1 MSEEK
6 NIIDAMTQISQGTF
20 EFETVEM
27 KFEKKTLEEITELSQ
42 NVDTDKAAEEILK
55 WLTENVAHYI
65 DNKEREFRIDLVIE
79 EKSSENMENIKLLQD
94 LYRAIP
100 DDEDYVDADKIEE
113 LMASGNLEDA
123 LKDED
128 LQKIVACRETLD
140 NLSFQIHDKMRESDK
155 LPGLF
160 EAMIYYYEMIG
171 INEGMPLL
179 KDLSGEVD
187 IIEFEYEAFNIGVNV
202 VSGLVDS
209 QDESAKVKDKKI
221 VQQYTIPEGFT
232 ILLEIAFMDQSR
244 SLGMF

>member
-6 NIIDAMTQISQGTF
+6 DIIDAMTQISQGTF